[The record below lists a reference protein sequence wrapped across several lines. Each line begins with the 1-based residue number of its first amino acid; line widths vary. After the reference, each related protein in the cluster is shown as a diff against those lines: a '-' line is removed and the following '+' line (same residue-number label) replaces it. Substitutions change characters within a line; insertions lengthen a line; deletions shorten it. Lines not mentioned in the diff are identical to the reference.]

1 MALFTEEEKTL
12 RRIEKRFA
20 KGVVEYG
27 LIEEGDKILIGLSGG
42 KDSLALVELLA
53 RRSRILKPRFSVVAA
68 HVVMRNIPYQSD
80 TDYLR
85 SYAESQGV
93 PFVLYETEFDAST
106 DTRKSP
112 CFLCSW
118 NRRKAL
124 FTVAKEQGCNKIA
137 LGHHM
142 DDILETLL
150 MNITYQGGVRFDATA
165 AGNEEVRHDDYS
177 PDVSCA
183 RIRFGGIGGDKKL
196 SEAGEELSLRVAV
209 EPERDE
215 RYPASSGR
223 DESRSPVQFVGE
235 HEQCAGR
242 VAAPEE

>member
-85 SYAESQGV
+85 SYVSRRECLSCCTKRSSMRV
-93 PFVLYETEFDAST
+93 RIPASLLVSCVRGT
-106 DTRKSP
+106 GAR
-112 CFLCSW
+112 LCSLW
-118 NRRKAL
+118 QRNR
-124 FTVAKEQGCNKIA
+124 
-137 LGHHM
+137 
-142 DDILETLL
+142 
-150 MNITYQGGVRFDATA
+150 GVT
-165 AGNEEVRHDDYS
+165 
-177 PDVSCA
+177 
-183 RIRFGGIGGDKKL
+183 K
-196 SEAGEELSLRVAV
+196 
-209 EPERDE
+209 
-215 RYPASSGR
+215 
-223 DESRSPVQFVGE
+223 
-235 HEQCAGR
+235 
-242 VAAPEE
+242 

>member
-85 SYAESQGV
+85 SYVESQGSAFRAV
-93 PFVLYETEFDAST
+93 
-106 DTRKSP
+106 R
-112 CFLCSW
+112 
-118 NRRKAL
+118 N
-124 FTVAKEQGCNKIA
+124 
-137 LGHHM
+137 
-142 DDILETLL
+142 
-150 MNITYQGGVRFDATA
+150 GVRCEY
-165 AGNEEVRHDDYS
+165 GY
-177 PDVSCA
+177 PQVSL
-183 RIRFGGIGGDKKL
+183 FP
-196 SEAGEELSLRVAV
+196 VFV
-209 EPERDE
+209 EP
-215 RYPASSGR
+215 AQG
-223 DESRSPVQFVGE
+223 FVHCGK
-235 HEQCAGR
+235 GTG
-242 VAAPEE
+242 V